1 MDSVLRFSFVVLVL
15 APFVTPFLVA
25 GAGAALAR
33 RGYHRLRV
41 GTLRWHPPSGRT
53 CVLVL
58 VMAGSA
64 VLGAYAW
71 GLMSGFYILD
81 PDQMCA
87 AHGVPGDHV
96 VTRAALPVSSQ
107 CVTSAGE
114 GTELVPGWV
123 NPTVFVGLAL
133 FGLALGASADA
144 GRRALRA
151 RRRPT
156 TSGGSG
162 ARRGLARRSPRP

>member
-1 MDSVLRFSFVVLVL
+1 MDSLLRFLFLVLVL
-15 APFVTPFLVA
+15 APLLTPFLVV
-25 GAGAALAR
+25 GAGAALAV
-33 RGYHRLRV
+33 RGYRLMML

-71 GLMSGFYILD
+71 GLVSSSCLLD
-81 PDQMCA
+81 PERFCA
-87 AHGVPGDHV
+87 DRGVPGDHV
-96 VTRAALPVSSQ
+96 VTRASLPVSSQ
-107 CVTSAGE
+107 CVTSAGQ
-114 GTELVPGWV
+114 GTELVPWWV

-144 GRRALRA
+144 VRRKVRRAR
-151 RRRPT
+151 
-156 TSGGSG
+156 
-162 ARRGLARRSPRP
+162 